1 MKSRHAP
8 KLKYR
13 KTTLP
18 NSDTENAFIKTL
30 PPKLV
35 AAITANVCEEK
46 KVCPVCGRG
55 DYWGLPLVF
64 VLHYADESIS
74 TVCFSCGTKA
84 ARKVS
89 LKLPPTEEEIFR
101 RIEAEDNLKI
111 QIVRRKMEEKNGN
124 I

>member
-18 NSDTENAFIKTL
+18 GIGEENAFIKTL

-35 AAITANVCEEK
+35 AAITACGCEQK
-46 KVCPVCGRG
+46 NVCPVCGRG
-55 DYWGLPLVF
+55 DYWGIPLVF
-64 VLHYADESIS
+64 VLHYADESIK
-74 TVCFSCGTKA
+74 TVCYSCGAKA
-84 ARKVS
+84 ARKAG
-89 LKLPPTEEEIFR
+89 LKLPPTEEEIFG

-111 QIVRRKMEEKNGN
+111 QKARRNNHG
-124 I
+124 

>member
-1 MKSRHAP
+1 MKSRHVP
-8 KLKYR
+8 KPKYR

-18 NSDTENAFIKTL
+18 NSDKENAFIKTL

-35 AAITANVCEEK
+35 AAITANVGEEK

-64 VLHYADESIS
+64 VLHYADESIT
-74 TVCFSCGTKA
+74 TVCFSCGAKA
-84 ARKVS
+84 ARKAG
-89 LKLPPTEEEIFR
+89 LELPPTEAEIFG

-111 QIVRRKMEEKNGN
+111 QKARRRNNRG
-124 I
+124 